1 MEGRKEHRDDIYGI
15 ESVQP
20 NNYPYSFN
28 RKSRWGNILQGGLV
42 GFANGLNAGMV
53 ESSHLDGQAQNSIS
67 WDMHTGVQ
75 EELRTPLW
83 GEKVPGERRGEF

>member
-1 MEGRKEHRDDIYGI
+1 MGEGKWPNQRKGRAMEERKEHRDDTYGI

-42 GFANGLNAGMV
+42 GIANGLNAGMV

-67 WDMHTGVQ
+67 
-75 EELRTPLW
+75 
-83 GEKVPGERRGEF
+83 

>member
-1 MEGRKEHRDDIYGI
+1 MDGRRKVAKSKKGKSNGGKKEHRDGTYGI

-42 GFANGLNAGMV
+42 GIANGLNAGMV

-67 WDMHTGVQ
+67 
-75 EELRTPLW
+75 
-83 GEKVPGERRGEF
+83 